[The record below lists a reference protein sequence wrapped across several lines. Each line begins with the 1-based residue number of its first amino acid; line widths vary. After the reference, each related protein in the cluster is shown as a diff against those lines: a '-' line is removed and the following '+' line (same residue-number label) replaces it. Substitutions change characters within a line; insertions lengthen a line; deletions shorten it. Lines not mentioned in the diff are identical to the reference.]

1 MATTSVTFPNI
12 INVVLND
19 TLSMFISTTTVS
31 PTVPGTFAFFKN
43 NSSGNVLTSSS
54 AFDAVGSFTIFCTF
68 TPADTVTYQ
77 ASSGTVI
84 VTVHDSDAY
93 NNYYNIPVTDLSNVL
108 VNGNFN
114 YIPSSIASGTTVIC
128 PTNVPGWRFQ
138 KSGNYPALLNNVNL
152 TSQGVTSLPYP
163 FGSKCVSVFGGNI
176 YQPFYCTAGNYTLSA
191 YIAGFSVSSTK
202 QFNFIVN
209 NVIIYNSQSQ
219 YPTLSNWQQFNVTF
233 TIAKTG
239 YQLFRITSVGGAV
252 FYFGNISLKP
262 VISNQI
268 SYLRFSK
275 IDSQIFNGAF
285 ETEVKTLNSKTLTP
299 LTNWTIINNAW
310 VLNNYSVF
318 TQIPTPYPSG
328 NQCIAIEGLGK
339 ITQTFN
345 YINSSLNYLS
355 FYVCAVSD
363 LSMNQIKASI
373 NGATICNI
381 SQSNDSFGIG
391 SGSWQKVLFTN
402 INTVAGP
409 NTLTIEGLTN
419 TTGFITAIDNVVFGS
434 VNRATPTITY
444 SSSQTNTYGTPL
456 IANMNAACS
465 VPATFQYYLDA
476 TYTDQIF
483 ADSTLPVGT
492 YTVYVVATPLDTY
505 NISNSFASASLTVVS
520 PNAQIVFPNIINV
533 VLNDTLSTFLTGT
546 TVSPSIA
553 GTFTFQKT
561 NSSGAVLTSSSVFDA
576 SGNYTIFC
584 TFTPT
589 ESAAVSASYTVFVQ
603 DKDVW
608 NNYYN
613 IPVTDTT
620 NMIVNGNFNYLPTTI
635 PSGTS
640 ATGTYYTTAAK
651 IVNVPGW
658 SIGTGAWHT
667 VNGNGSYVLTEIY
680 NNVNDPSLG
689 SFPYPFGTNYIRV
702 RYNVYQTFYAVAGT
716 YTLSFYAAVKS
727 LVSMSDYCAVNI
739 NSTRIYNINNAA
751 QLQPGWQ
758 LISVNFTVTTG
769 MHNLFFNHPGGPSI
783 FVSGISIKP
792 VTNPVYLRFSKI
804 NSLISNGIFETEVKT
819 ANSKSLTPITNWNVV
834 TNNVWVLNNF
844 SGYGSQIP
852 YPYPSGKQC
861 VAIEALGKIT
871 QTFTATAST
880 SNFLSFYAC
889 SVLDTSTNQIR
900 ASINNTTIFDNA
912 SFTPNTWSKF
922 VFGGITT
929 VNGTNTL
936 TFEGK
941 IPTANFI
948 VAIDNVIFG
957 QVTKE
962 TPVVSFGPKT
972 DYPFI
977 PIQNNTVNSNA
988 FTATGNG
995 AHNGLYEFTASS
1007 SRVTTGTNVY
1017 MLADNDNLTGYHSSH
1032 TGAGS
1037 PVYYSMPYASNGTYQ
1052 GATDVN
1058 GNLAYYWTTNVVGVG
1073 TISGEWVQYKLP
1085 HPIQLTKYGLMA
1097 LTTME
1102 HRFPRDYYILGSV
1115 DGNTWYSIKS
1125 VTNSE
1130 VPTWPNMQFTDVSYN
1145 TKLYSYYRLVCSK
1158 LGATGTLLNF
1168 TEFSLFGDNTK
1179 NYYGTPIGA
1188 NLNSSFDISGAHT
1201 YFLDAALTNQV
1212 YSTTTL
1218 PIGDYTIY
1226 NRYISNDTVNYLTSI
1241 TSAPLSVV
1249 MPPSSIVFP
1258 AKTINVVYNN
1268 TLAEF
1273 IAGTSV
1279 SPSVAGTLTF
1289 YKTNSSG
1296 AVLTASSVFDT
1307 VGNFTIFVSFAP
1319 TDYVN
1324 NFPCSGSY
1332 TVSVEDKDAYN
1343 NYYNIPVTD
1352 LSNVLVNGKFE
1363 VNPFA
1368 ATSQTVNPTNV
1379 PGWRF
1384 GTNYSY
1390 LMNNFSQGA
1399 VSSFP
1404 PPFGNT
1410 YIRLANTNMYQM
1422 FYAIAGTYTF
1432 TTSYCNTYSYPNGYV
1447 NFYIDN
1453 IQLLRFFTGT
1463 VVGDW
1468 TTLSHTFTIA
1478 TTGMHMFCF
1487 FSSSNNFFFGDMKIL
1502 PVSVLNNVSYMKF
1515 SKINSQIFN
1524 GTFETEIKLANSRTS
1539 TPLANWTTENTGVWV
1554 LNNFTSFTTVPRP
1567 YPSGNQCVGIQ
1578 GLGKISQTFNHIDS
1592 SFNYLSFYLSITT
1605 DASLNPIIVKMNNTQ
1620 IAMASTQTSQSAQI
1634 LFGVWSK
1641 YIYTNIT
1648 TVAGPNTLSIEGT
1661 DATNLGKITM
1671 IDNVIFG
1678 SMNMSPIAT
1687 TYAPPAII
1695 KYGSPLAPLLNATCN
1710 VPATITYYLDSALT
1724 NQVFADSTLPIGN
1737 YGIYVKFVPLDT
1749 YIYLNSFA
1757 STTVSIVDPNPAI
1770 VFPKVINVVYNDTL
1784 SAFINYTTV
1793 VPNTAGTFVFT
1804 NSSGDILTTSSV
1816 YNAVGKFTIFCT
1828 FTPDNTTV
1836 YETTSASYSVT
1847 VEDNDAPNNYFNI
1860 PVTDTTNLLVNGNF
1874 EYVPATYPP
1883 GTNTSN
1889 QPLLTA
1895 TNIPG
1900 WRFFTRSTGS
1910 YSSFINDVLVSSLV
1924 TYPFPN
1930 GPKCASLR
1938 SGQIYQPVF
1947 LNAGIYTFSCYVARS
1962 TLQLTNSYFRV
1973 YIDSKLISGWSSDL
1987 QSTTNW
1993 RYYSTTFTVSTTT
2006 TYNLLIEAA
2015 GGPTWFFQKMSIV
2028 PTIPNPQ
2035 YLKFSKIDSQI
2046 FNGSFESEIKT
2057 ANSISNVALSNWSKQ
2072 NTVWVLNNYS
2082 SYISIPLPYPSGNQC
2097 AAIEKTGK
2105 VTQDF
2110 TYSASNL
2117 NYLSFYVCGD
2127 ASSNPLTVK
2136 LNDIS
2141 VCTINYF
2148 STAGGTWQ
2156 KCIYP
2161 YLTTVT
2167 GTNTLSFEGTTQTN
2181 GFIGIDNVIFGQ
2193 VNRATTSVSF
2203 PTPSP
2208 IMYGTDLSAV
2218 LVATGSVPGSI
2229 RYYTDASY
2237 SVQVFSASLLIPS
2250 MYSIYARF
2258 IPSDQVNYL
2267 EGFATVDLSV
2277 NKLVPLLNYPTL
2289 PAIDYGTLLESSL
2302 IATTNIPSKIEY
2314 YLDATRIFAVNNLS
2328 VLAPGNY
2335 TIYAHLN
2342 PTDNVTYSTLFTSSS
2357 LTVNPSIIRPT
2368 MYYPSSPPITYGTN
2382 LTNMLNASIV
2392 PNVPGA
2398 IRYYTDASYNNEVT
2412 TYTILQPGIWTV
2424 YAIFT
2429 PTDATECTLATGK
2442 TTIFISNVS
2451 VETRKLVL
2459 STADI
2464 MASTNAGDYFGL
2476 TISNA
2481 AGTVEN
2487 NRYTYT
2493 WHTNIRSIMGD
2504 DFYNRYNIF
2513 SIQLK
2518 EFVNGDL
2525 FTSTQPSAQ
2534 NLSVHYEVFNECK
2547 LSGIQFSPAP
2557 LVNGV
2562 TSNQATMCVLTRKFP
2577 ASSPSYHNMRDS
2589 VGGAYTF
2596 SKTADTVPIKIDL
2609 PNLYDDQYF
2618 APSVNAILFGHLT
2631 FVFEIR
2637 GVLN

>member
-19 TLSMFISTTTVS
+19 TLSRFISTTTVS
-31 PTVPGTFAFFKN
+31 PTVPGTFAFFTN
-43 NSSGNVLTSSS
+43 NSSGAVLTSSS
-54 AFDAVGSFTIFCTF
+54 VFDTVGNFTIFCTF

-93 NNYYNIPVTDLSNVL
+93 NNYYNVPVTDLSNVL
-108 VNGNFN
+108 VNGDFN
-114 YIPSSIASGTTVIC
+114 YIPSSIASGTMSTIT
-128 PTNVPGWRFQ
+128 TNVPGWTFYKYSVYNVQLVNNMDVSLGITYPPPFASTTTKIIYFTGGYLFQ
-138 KSGNYPALLNNVNL
+138 W
-152 TSQGVTSLPYP
+152 
-163 FGSKCVSVFGGNI
+163 
-176 YQPFYCTAGNYTLSA
+176 FYCLAGTYQFSA
-191 YIAGFSVSSTK
+191 YYAAPSVSS
-202 QFNFIVN
+202 NY
-209 NVIIYNSQSQ
+209 IYFGVDSLSSLTSLRSSTQYPNLQNWQLYTQTITISTTGMHRILITTNSNSQ
-219 YPTLSNWQQFNVTF
+219 
-233 TIAKTG
+233 
-239 YQLFRITSVGGAV
+239 
-252 FYFGNISLKP
+252 FYAANISLKP
-262 VISNQI
+262 ISNPF
-268 SYLRFSK
+268 YLLYSK
-275 IDSQIFNGAF
+275 INSQIFNGTF
-285 ETEVKTLNSKTLTP
+285 ETDVQTANSRTMVP
-299 LTNWTIINNAW
+299 LTNWTIATNNVW
-310 VLNNYSVF
+310 VLNNYSTYTTVPF
-318 TQIPTPYPSG
+318 PYPSG
-328 NQCIAIEGLGK
+328 SQCIEIQGLGK

-345 YINSSLNYLS
+345 YIDSSSNYLS
-355 FYVCAVSD
+355 FYICGVNDAATNGIRV
-363 LSMNQIKASI
+363 SMNSTRIFDTSMVI
-373 NGATICNI
+373 LSTTGLN
-381 SQSNDSFGIG
+381 
-391 SGSWQKVLFTN
+391 SGSWQKMIFSGIT
-402 INTVAGP
+402 TVAGP
-409 NTLTIEGLTN
+409 NTLTIEGLTAG
-419 TTGFITAIDNVVFGS
+419 TATTAIDNVIFGL
-434 VNRATPTITY
+434 VTKETPMITY
-444 SSSQTNTYGTPL
+444 SSTQTNTYGTPL
-456 IANMNAACS
+456 IANLNATCS

-476 TYTDQIF
+476 TYTNQIF

-492 YTVYVVATPLDTY
+492 YTVYVVATPLYINNYT
-505 NISNSFASASLTVVS
+505 NAFASASLTVVS

-533 VLNDTLSTFLTGT
+533 VLNDTLSAFLTGT

-576 SGNYTIFC
+576 VGNYTIFC

-589 ESAAVSASYTVFVQ
+589 DSAAVTASYTVFVQ

-640 ATGTYYTTAAK
+640 GTTASQL
-651 IVNVPGW
+651 VNVPGW
-658 SIGTGAWHT
+658 SIRT
-667 VNGNGSYVLTEIY
+667 NGFLNEIY

-689 SFPYPFGTNYIRV
+689 SFPYPFGTNYIRL
-702 RYNVYQTFYAVAGT
+702 RYHVYQTFYAVAGT
-716 YTLSFYAAVKS
+716 YTLSFYAAVRS
-727 LVSMSDYCAVNI
+727 IVSTNDYANVNI
-739 NSTRIYNINNAA
+739 NSTRIYNINYNA

-758 LISVNFTVTTG
+758 LLSVNFTVTTG
-769 MHNLFFNHPGGPSI
+769 MHNLLFYYSGGSRF

-804 NSLISNGIFETEVKT
+804 NSLISNGIFETEIKT
-819 ANSKSLTPITNWNVV
+819 ANSKSLTPITNWSVA
-834 TNNVWVLNNF
+834 TNNVWILNNF
-844 SGYGSQIP
+844 SMDASSIP
-852 YPYPSGKQC
+852 MPYPSGNQC
-861 VAIEALGKIT
+861 IAIEALGKIT

-889 SVLDTSTNQIR
+889 SIRDTSTNQIR

-948 VAIDNVIFG
+948 VAFDNVIFG

-972 DYPFI
+972 DYQYI
-977 PIQNNTVNSNA
+977 PIQNNTVTSNT

-1007 SRVTTGTNVY
+1007 SMVSTGTNIY
-1017 MLADNDNLTGYHSSH
+1017 FLADNDNLTGYHSSH

-1037 PVYYSMPYASNGTYQ
+1037 PVYYSMPYAWNGTYV

-1058 GNLAYYWTTNVVGVG
+1058 GNLTYFWTTNVVDVG

-1085 HPIQLTKYGLMA
+1085 YPIQLTRYGL
-1097 LTTME
+1097 LGRSGFNE
-1102 HRFPRDYYILGSV
+1102 RFPLDYYILGSV
-1115 DGNTWYSIKS
+1115 DGNTWYSINS
-1125 VTNSE
+1125 VTNSAI
-1130 VPTWPNMQFTDVSYN
+1130 PTWPNTQFVNVSNN

-1158 LGATGTLLNF
+1158 VGINGTLLNF
-1168 TEFSLFGDNTK
+1168 TEFSLYGDNTK

-1226 NRYISNDTVNYLTSI
+1226 NRYISNDTVNYNTSI

-1258 AKTINVVYNN
+1258 AKTINVVYND

-1279 SPSVAGTLTF
+1279 SPSVAGTFTF

-1324 NFPCSGSY
+1324 NFPCSASY

-1343 NYYNIPVTD
+1343 NYYNIPVTN

-1363 VNPFA
+1363 TNPFA
-1368 ATSQTVNPTNV
+1368 TTSQTTNPTNV

-1384 GTNYSY
+1384 SSSTSY
-1390 LMNNFSQGA
+1390 LMNNFNHYNA
-1399 VSSFP
+1399 VTSFP

-1410 YIRLANTNMYQM
+1410 YLRLVSATIYQM

-1432 TTSYCNTYSYPNGYV
+1432 TTSYCNTFSYPTGYV
-1447 NFYIDN
+1447 NFVIDG

-1478 TTGMHMFCF
+1478 TTGMHMFWF
-1487 FSSSNNFFFGDMKIL
+1487 FSTSNNFFFGDVKIL

-1524 GTFETEIKLANSRTS
+1524 GTFETEVTIPNSRTL

-1578 GLGKISQTFNHIDS
+1578 GLGKISQTFNYIDS

-1620 IAMASTQTSQSAQI
+1620 IAVASTQTSQSAQI

-1661 DATNLGKITM
+1661 DATSSGKITM

-1678 SMNMSPIAT
+1678 SMNMSPTAT

-1710 VPATITYYLDSALT
+1710 VPATIRYYLDAAYT
-1724 NQVFADSTLPIGN
+1724 NQIYADSTLPVGT
-1737 YGIYVKFVPLDT
+1737 YSIYVVATPLDIYT
-1749 YIYLNSFA
+1749 YLNSFA
-1757 STTVSIVDPNPAI
+1757 GPATVSIVDPNPAI
-1770 VFPKVINVVYNDTL
+1770 VFPKVINVVHNDTL

-1804 NSSGDILTTSSV
+1804 NSSGNILTTSSV

-1883 GTNTSN
+1883 GTWTST

-1900 WRFFTRSTGS
+1900 WRFFTRTTSNYTR
-1910 YSSFINDVLVSSLV
+1910 FVNDVSVSSLV

-1930 GPKCASLR
+1930 GPKCAHLR

-1947 LNAGIYTFSCYVARS
+1947 LNAGTYTFSCYVARG
-1962 TLQLTNSYFRV
+1962 TLQLTNSYFQV
-1973 YIDSKLISGWSSDL
+1973 YVNSSNTRKQVSAWSSDL

-2006 TYNLLIEAA
+2006 TYSFEIHGA
-2015 GGPTWFFQKMSIV
+2015 GAPSWFFQKMSIV

-2097 AAIEKTGK
+2097 VAIEKTGK

-2208 IMYGTDLSAV
+2208 IMYGTNLSSI
-2218 LVATGSVPGSI
+2218 LVATCSVPGSFL
-2229 RYYTDASY
+2229 YYTENSFTT
-2237 SVQVFSASLLIPS
+2237 QVFSASLLIPS

-2258 IPSDQVNYL
+2258 IPSDQVNFS
-2267 EGFATVDLSV
+2267 EGLATVDLSV
-2277 NKLVPLLNYPTL
+2277 NKLVPLLDYPTL

-2314 YLDATRIFAVNNLS
+2314 YLDANRIFAVNNLS

-2342 PTDNVTYSTLFTSSS
+2342 PTDTVTYSTLFISSS

-2464 MASTNAGDYFGL
+2464 LASTNADDYFGL

-2493 WHTNIRSIMGD
+2493 WNTNIRSIMGD

-2577 ASSPSYHNMRDS
+2577 ASNPSYHNMRDS

>member
-1 MATTSVTFPNI
+1 MATTSVIFPNI

-19 TLSMFISTTTVS
+19 TLSRFISTTTVS

-43 NSSGNVLTSSS
+43 NSSEAVLTSSS
-54 AFDAVGSFTIFCTF
+54 VFDAVGNFTIFCTF

-77 ASSGTVI
+77 ASSATVI
-84 VTVHDSDAY
+84 VTVQDSDAY
-93 NNYYNIPVTDLSNVL
+93 NNYYNIPVTNLSNVL
-108 VNGNFN
+108 VNGDFEF
-114 YIPSSIASGTTVIC
+114 IPSSIASGTSIIC

-138 KSGNYPALLNNVNL
+138 KSGNFPALLNNVNL
-152 TSQGVTSLPYP
+152 TSLGITSLPYP
-163 FGSKCVSVFGGNI
+163 FGSKCVSFFGGSI

-191 YIAGFSVSSTK
+191 YISSANALNNHY
-202 QFNFIVN
+202 FYFIVN
-209 NVIIYNSQSQ
+209 NVTIYSSQSQ
-219 YPTLSNWQQFNVTF
+219 YPTLRDWQQFNVTF

-239 YQLFRITSVGGAV
+239 YQLFRITSAGGAT

-262 VISNQI
+262 VISNEI

-275 IDSQIFNGAF
+275 IESQIFNGAF
-285 ETEVKTLNSKTLTP
+285 ETEVQTFNSKTLTP

-310 VLNNYSVF
+310 VLNNYSEF

-355 FYVCAVSD
+355 FYVCAVGD

-373 NGATICNI
+373 NGTTICDI
-381 SQSNDSFGIG
+381 SQSNASFGTG

-402 INTVAGP
+402 INTVEGP

-434 VNRATPTITY
+434 VNRATPATTY
-444 SSSQTNTYGTPL
+444 LSQTNTYGTPL
-456 IANMNAACS
+456 IANLNAACS

-476 TYTDQIF
+476 AYTNQIF

-492 YTVYVVATPLDTY
+492 YTVYVVATPVDTY
-505 NISNSFASASLTVVS
+505 NHLNSFASATLTVVS

-533 VLNDTLSTFLTGT
+533 VLNDTLSAFITGT

-553 GTFTFQKT
+553 GTFIFQKT
-561 NSSGAVLTSSSVFDA
+561 NSSGTVLTSSSVFDA
-576 SGNYTIFC
+576 VGNYTIFC

-589 ESAAVSASYTVFVQ
+589 DSAPVSASYTVYVQ

-640 ATGTYYTTAAK
+640 TTTASQL
-651 IVNVPGW
+651 VNVPGW
-658 SIGTGAWHT
+658 SIRT
-667 VNGNGSYVLTEIY
+667 NGLLSQIY
-680 NNVNDPSLG
+680 NNVNDPALG
-689 SFPYPFGTNYIRV
+689 SFPYPFGTNYIRL

-716 YTLSFYAAVKS
+716 YTLSFYAGVRTLISTSNYANV
-727 LVSMSDYCAVNI
+727 DI
-739 NSTRIYNINNAA
+739 NSTRIYNLNNAA

-769 MHNLFFNHPGGPSI
+769 MHNLLFYFSGGQSI
-783 FVSGISIKP
+783 FVSGISMKP

-861 VAIEALGKIT
+861 VAIDALGKIT

-922 VFGGITT
+922 IFGGITT

-936 TFEGK
+936 TFEGI
-941 IPTANFI
+941 IPTTDWI

-1017 MLADNDNLTGYHSSH
+1017 MLANNDNLTGYHSSH

-1037 PVYYSMPYASNGTYQ
+1037 PVYYSMPYAYSNGAYQ

-1058 GNLAYYWTTNVVGVG
+1058 GNLTYLWTTNVVGVG

-1097 LTTME
+1097 VPTME

-1125 VTNSE
+1125 VTNSAI
-1130 VPTWPNMQFTDVSYN
+1130 PTWPNTQFVNVSNN

-1158 LGATGTLLNF
+1158 LGNYGTLLNF
-1168 TEFSLFGDNTK
+1168 TKFSLYGDNTK
-1179 NYYGTPIGA
+1179 NYYKTPLGA

-1226 NRYISNDTVNYLTSI
+1226 NRYISNDTVNYNTSI

-1249 MPPSSIVFP
+1249 MPPSFIVFP
-1258 AKTINVVYNN
+1258 ENTINVVFNE

-1279 SPSVAGTLTF
+1279 SPSVPGTFTF

-1324 NFPCSGSY
+1324 NSPCSASY

-1352 LSNVLVNGKFE
+1352 LLNVLVNGKFE
-1363 VNPFA
+1363 TNPFA
-1368 ATSQTVNPTNV
+1368 ATSQTTNPTNV

-1384 GTNYSY
+1384 SGTTY
-1390 LMNNFSQGA
+1390 LMNNFNHNNA
-1399 VSSFP
+1399 VSIFP

-1410 YIRLANTNMYQM
+1410 YLRLNNATMYQT

-1432 TTSYCNTYSYPNGYV
+1432 TTSYLNTLSLPNAYV
-1447 NFYIDN
+1447 NFVIDG

-1463 VVGDW
+1463 VSSNW

-1478 TTGMHMFCF
+1478 TTGMHMIGFYG
-1487 FSSSNNFFFGDMKIL
+1487 SSSNNFFFGDMKIL

-1515 SKINSQIFN
+1515 SQINSQIFN
-1524 GTFETEIKLANSRTS
+1524 GTFESEVTLPNSRTL
-1539 TPLANWTTENTGVWV
+1539 TPLANWTSTSNNVWV

-1567 YPSGNQCVGIQ
+1567 YPSGNQCVGIE
-1578 GLGKISQTFNHIDS
+1578 GLGKISQTFNYIDS
-1592 SFNYLSFYLSITT
+1592 GLNYLSFYLTTTT

-1620 IAMASTQTSQSAQI
+1620 IAMASTQTSTSAQI

-1641 YIYTNIT
+1641 YIYTNIA

-1661 DATNLGKITM
+1661 DAVKLTM

-1678 SMNMSPIAT
+1678 SMNMSPT
-1687 TYAPPAII
+1687 TTSYAPPATL
-1695 KYGSPLAPLLNATCN
+1695 KYGAPLAPLLNATCN
-1710 VPATITYYLDSALT
+1710 IPATFRYYLDAAYT
-1724 NQVFADSTLPIGN
+1724 NQIYADSTLPVGT
-1737 YGIYVKFVPLDT
+1737 YSIYVVATPLDI

-1757 STTVSIVDPNPAI
+1757 SATVTIVDPNPAI

-1784 SAFINYTTV
+1784 AAFINYTTV
-1793 VPNTAGTFVFT
+1793 APNTAGTFVFT

-1816 YNAVGKFTIFCT
+1816 YNVIGKFTIFCT
-1828 FTPDNTTV
+1828 FTPDDTAT
-1836 YETTSASYSVT
+1836 YETTSATYSVT

-1883 GTNTSN
+1883 GTWTST

-1900 WRFFTRSTGS
+1900 WRFFTRTTSIYTR
-1910 YSSFINDVLVSSLV
+1910 FVNDASVSSLV

-1930 GPKCASLR
+1930 GPKCAHLR

-1947 LNAGIYTFSCYVARS
+1947 LNAGTYTFSCYVARG
-1962 TLQLTNSYFRV
+1962 TLQLTNSYFEIK
-1973 YIDSKLISGWSSDL
+1973 IDNKKISVFTSDL

-2006 TYNLLIEAA
+2006 TYNLQI
-2015 GGPTWFFQKMSIV
+2015 GGVGSPSWFFQKMSIV

-2035 YLKFSKIDSQI
+2035 YLKFSKIESQI

-2082 SYISIPLPYPSGNQC
+2082 SYTSIPLPYPSGNQC
-2097 AAIEKTGK
+2097 VAIEKTGK
-2105 VTQDF
+2105 ITQGF

-2136 LNDIS
+2136 LNGIS
-2141 VCTINYF
+2141 VCTINYC

-2161 YLTTVT
+2161 YLNTVT

-2193 VNRATTSVSF
+2193 VNRATPSVTL
-2203 PTPSP
+2203 PAPSP
-2208 IMYGTDLSAV
+2208 IVYGTDLYFV
-2218 LVATGSVPGSI
+2218 LVASSNVPGSF
-2229 RYYTDASY
+2229 RYYTDESY
-2237 SVQVFSASLLIPS
+2237 SAQVFSNSILTPKL
-2250 MYSIYARF
+2250 YSIYTVF
-2258 IPSDQVNYL
+2258 TPSDQVNYTQA
-2267 EGFATVDLSV
+2267 FANADLSV
-2277 NKLVPLLNYPTL
+2277 NRITPSLVYPTL
-2289 PAIDYGTLLESSL
+2289 SPIDYGTLLESRL
-2302 IATTNIPSKIEY
+2302 TATTNIPGKIDY
-2314 YLDATRIFAVNNLS
+2314 YLDANQTIPVNTLTALS
-2328 VLAPGNY
+2328 AGTY
-2335 TIYAHLN
+2335 TIYATLT
-2342 PTDNVTYSTLFTSSS
+2342 PTDILSYSQITTSRS
-2357 LTVNPSIIRPT
+2357 LTVNAVQIITPV
-2368 MYYPSSPPITYGTN
+2368 MYYPQVTPVTFGTD
-2382 LTNMLNASIV
+2382 LTNKLNASII
-2392 PNVPGA
+2392 PNIPGT
-2398 IRYYTDASYNNEVT
+2398 IRYYTDANLNNEVT
-2412 TYTILQPGIWTV
+2412 TYTVLTPGVWTLV
-2424 YAIFT
+2424 AVFT
-2429 PTDATECTLATGK
+2429 PNDI
-2442 TTIFISNVS
+2442 TTCNSTTKSVSLLVSNVS
-2451 VETRKLVL
+2451 IESRKLIL
-2459 STADI
+2459 NTRDI
-2464 MASTNAGDYFGL
+2464 LASNDAIDYYNV
-2476 TISNA
+2476 IVSNA
-2481 AGTVEN
+2481 NGIVEN

-2493 WHTNIRSIMGD
+2493 WYANIRNIMGD
-2504 DFYNRYNIF
+2504 EFYNRYSRF
-2513 SIQLK
+2513 SIKLK
-2518 EFVNGDL
+2518 EFVNDYAG
-2525 FTSTQPSAQ
+2525 SEM
-2534 NLSVHYEVFNECK
+2534 LSLYYEVYNECK
-2547 LSGIQFSPAP
+2547 LSGVQFDPP
-2557 LVNGV
+2557 LYERGV
-2562 TSNQATMCVLTRKFP
+2562 AVNQATVCMLSRKFP
-2577 ASSPSYHNMRDS
+2577 SGGYYNVRDGCNS
-2589 VGGAYTF
+2589 TYTF
-2596 SKTADTVPIKIDL
+2596 SKSADTVPIKIDL
-2609 PNLYDDQYF
+2609 PNLYDNEYF
-2618 APSVNAILFGHLT
+2618 APSAAAISFGHFS
-2631 FVFEIR
+2631 FVFEIH
-2637 GVLN
+2637 GVL

>member
-19 TLSMFISTTTVS
+19 TLSRFISTTTVS
-31 PTVPGTFAFFKN
+31 PTVPGTFAFFTN
-43 NSSGNVLTSSS
+43 NSSGAVLTSSS
-54 AFDAVGSFTIFCTF
+54 VFDTVGNFTIFCTF

-93 NNYYNIPVTDLSNVL
+93 NNYYNVPVTDLSNVL
-108 VNGNFN
+108 VNGDFN
-114 YIPSSIASGTTVIC
+114 YIPSSIAPGTMSTIT
-128 PTNVPGWRFQ
+128 TNVPGWTFYKYSAYNVQLVNNMDVSLGITYPPPFASTTTKIIYFTGGYLFQ
-138 KSGNYPALLNNVNL
+138 W
-152 TSQGVTSLPYP
+152 
-163 FGSKCVSVFGGNI
+163 
-176 YQPFYCTAGNYTLSA
+176 FYCLAGTYQFSA
-191 YIAGFSVSSTK
+191 YYAAPSVSSNYIYFGVDSLSSTHYRSST
-202 QFNFIVN
+202 QYPNLQNWQLYTQTITISTTGMHRIFITTN
-209 NVIIYNSQSQ
+209 SNSQ
-219 YPTLSNWQQFNVTF
+219 
-233 TIAKTG
+233 
-239 YQLFRITSVGGAV
+239 
-252 FYFGNISLKP
+252 FYAANISLKP
-262 VISNQI
+262 ISNPF
-268 SYLRFSK
+268 YLLYSK
-275 IDSQIFNGAF
+275 INSQIFNGTF
-285 ETEVKTLNSKTLTP
+285 ETDVQTANSRTMVP
-299 LTNWTIINNAW
+299 LTNWIIDTNNVW
-310 VLNNYSVF
+310 VLNNYSTYTTVPF
-318 TQIPTPYPSG
+318 PYPSG
-328 NQCIAIEGLGK
+328 SQCIEIQGLGK

-345 YINSSLNYLS
+345 YIDSSSNYLS
-355 FYVCAVSD
+355 FYICGVNDAATNGIRV
-363 LSMNQIKASI
+363 SMNSTQIFDTSSVI
-373 NGATICNI
+373 LSTTGLN
-381 SQSNDSFGIG
+381 
-391 SGSWQKVLFTN
+391 SGSWQKMIFSGIT
-402 INTVAGP
+402 TVAGP
-409 NTLTIEGLTN
+409 NTLTIEGLTAG
-419 TTGFITAIDNVVFGS
+419 TATTAIDNVIFGS
-434 VNRATPTITY
+434 VTKETPMITY
-444 SSSQTNTYGTPL
+444 SSTQTNTYGTPL
-456 IANMNAACS
+456 IANLNATCS

-483 ADSTLPVGT
+483 ADSTLPVGI
-492 YTVYVVATPLDTY
+492 YTVYVVATPLYINNYTIAY
-505 NISNSFASASLTVVS
+505 ASASLTVVS

-533 VLNDTLSTFLTGT
+533 VLNDTLSAFLTGT

-576 SGNYTIFC
+576 VGNYTIFC

-589 ESAAVSASYTVFVQ
+589 DSVAVSASYTVFVQ
-603 DKDVW
+603 DKDVF

-620 NMIVNGNFNYLPTTI
+620 NMIVNGNFDYVPSNIAPGTSSTGLPTNI
-635 PSGTS
+635 
-640 ATGTYYTTAAK
+640 
-651 IVNVPGW
+651 PGW
-658 SIGTGAWHT
+658 SI
-667 VNGNGSYVLTEIY
+667 VLLSSNGSPSQIF
-680 NNVNDPSLG
+680 NDVSLG
-689 SFPYPFGTNYIRV
+689 SGITSQPYPFGTKCLRV
-702 RYNVYQTFYAVAGT
+702 RNAVFQMFYAVAGT
-716 YTLSFYAAVKS
+716 YTFSAYMASTATS
-727 LVSMSDYCAVNI
+727 TQYVNI
-739 NSTRIYNINNAA
+739 DINTTRILSPTFV
-751 QLQPGWQ
+751 QGWR
-758 LISVNFTVTTG
+758 IVTANFTVTTG
-769 MHNLFFNHPGGPSI
+769 MHRLQLNYSGAQIVYTG
-783 FVSGISIKP
+783 GISIKP

-804 NSLISNGIFETEVKT
+804 NSLISNGIFETEIKT
-819 ANSKSLTPITNWNVV
+819 ANSKSLTPITNWSVA

-844 SGYGSQIP
+844 SRDASSIP
-852 YPYPSGKQC
+852 MPYPSGNQC
-861 VAIEALGKIT
+861 IAIEALGKIT

-889 SVLDTSTNQIR
+889 SIRDTSTNTIQISVNSTVV
-900 ASINNTTIFDNA
+900 ANTNLIT
-912 SFTPNTWSKF
+912 SRTWSKF
-922 VFGGITT
+922 IYSGITT
-929 VNGTNTL
+929 VDGTNTL
-936 TFEGK
+936 TFEGM
-941 IPTANFI
+941 IPTTDWI
-948 VAIDNVIFG
+948 VAFDNVIFG
-957 QVTKE
+957 QVPKE

-972 DYPFI
+972 DYPYI
-977 PIQNNTVNSNA
+977 PIQNNTVTSNA

-1007 SRVTTGTNVY
+1007 NWAFTGSNIY
-1017 MLADNDNLTGYHSSH
+1017 FLADTDAITNYASS
-1032 TGAGS
+1032 GDGS
-1037 PVYYSMPYASNGTYQ
+1037 NFYYTMPYASNGTYR

-1058 GNLAYYWTTNVVGVG
+1058 GNLTYFWTTNVVDVG

-1085 HPIQLTKYGLMA
+1085 HPIQLTRYGL
-1097 LTTME
+1097 LGRSGFNE
-1102 HRFPRDYYILGSV
+1102 RFPLDYYILGSV

-1125 VTNSE
+1125 VTNSQ
-1130 VPTWPNMQFTDVSYN
+1130 VPTWPNTQFVNVSNN

-1158 LGATGTLLNF
+1158 VGINGTLLNF
-1168 TEFSLFGDNTK
+1168 AQFSLYGDNTK

-1226 NRYISNDTVNYLTSI
+1226 NRYISNDNVHYNTSI

-1258 AKTINVVYNN
+1258 AKTINVVYND

-1352 LSNVLVNGKFE
+1352 LSNILVNGKFE

-1368 ATSQTVNPTNV
+1368 NGTKNRISTQTYI
-1379 PGWRF
+1379 PGWKF
-1384 GTNYSY
+1384 SNGISE
-1390 LMNNFSQGA
+1390 LMNNDNYGGA
-1399 VSSFP
+1399 VASFP

-1410 YIRLANTNMYQM
+1410 YLRLINGNMFQM

-1432 TTSYCNTYSYPNGYV
+1432 TTSYLNIFSYPTGYV
-1447 NFYIDN
+1447 NFYIDG

-1463 VVGDW
+1463 VVNDW

-1478 TTGMHMFCF
+1478 TTGMHMFWF
-1487 FSSSNNFFFGDMKIL
+1487 FSTNNNFFFGNMKIL

-1524 GTFETEIKLANSRTS
+1524 GTFETEVTIPNSRTS

-1567 YPSGNQCVGIQ
+1567 YPSGNQCVSIE
-1578 GLGKISQTFNHIDS
+1578 GLGKISQTFNYIDS
-1592 SFNYLSFYLSITT
+1592 SFNYLSFYLSIIS

-1620 IAMASTQTSQSAQI
+1620 ITMASTQTS

-1678 SMNMSPIAT
+1678 SMNMSPTAT

-1710 VPATITYYLDSALT
+1710 VPATFRYYLDAAYT
-1724 NQVFADSTLPIGN
+1724 NQIYADSTLPVGT
-1737 YGIYVKFVPLDT
+1737 YTIYVVATPLDIYT
-1749 YIYLNSFA
+1749 YLNSFA
-1757 STTVSIVDPNPAI
+1757 SAIVTIVDPNPAI

-1883 GTNTSN
+1883 GTRTSN

-1900 WRFFTRSTGS
+1900 WRFFTRHTSNYT
-1910 YSSFINDVLVSSLV
+1910 SFVNDASVSPLV

-1930 GPKCASLR
+1930 GPKCAHLR
-1938 SGQIYQPVF
+1938 GGQIYQPVF
-1947 LNAGIYTFSCYVARS
+1947 LNAGTYTFSCYVARG
-1962 TLQLTNSYFRV
+1962 TLQLINSYFQV
-1973 YIDSKLISGWSSDL
+1973 YVNSSNTRKQVSVWSSDL

-2006 TYNLLIEAA
+2006 TYSFEIHGA
-2015 GGPTWFFQKMSIV
+2015 GSPSWFFQKMSLV

-2097 AAIEKTGK
+2097 VAIEKTGK

-2218 LVATGSVPGSI
+2218 LVATGSVPGSF

-2258 IPSDQVNYL
+2258 IPSDQVNFS
-2267 EGFATVDLSV
+2267 EGLATVDLSV

-2314 YLDATRIFAVNNLS
+2314 YLDANRIFAVNNLS

-2464 MASTNAGDYFGL
+2464 LASTNADDYFGQ

-2493 WHTNIRSIMGD
+2493 WNTNIRSIMGD

-2525 FTSTQPSAQ
+2525 FTSTEPSAQ

-2562 TSNQATMCVLTRKFP
+2562 ASDQATMCVLTRKFP